1 MVDTC
6 TIRRVTGEAMNATTL
21 VMEPTYSTVYTGR
34 CRVQLNDGAPMRPD
48 AGEHRGTL
56 MRTVVQIPVTVT
68 AVRVDDIVTIS
79 LSEDSDLPGRTF
91 RVAAMF
97 HKTHASAR
105 RLECEETQA

>member
-6 TIRRVTGEAMNATTL
+6 TVRRVTGEAMNATTL
-21 VMEPTYSTVYTGR
+21 VMEPTYSTVYAGR
-34 CRVQLNDGAPMRPD
+34 CRVQLNDAAPMRPD

-56 MRTVVQIPVTVT
+56 MRTIVQIPVSVT
-68 AVRVDDIVTIS
+68 TVRVDDVVTVA
-79 LSEDSDLPGRTF
+79 LSEDTELSGRSF